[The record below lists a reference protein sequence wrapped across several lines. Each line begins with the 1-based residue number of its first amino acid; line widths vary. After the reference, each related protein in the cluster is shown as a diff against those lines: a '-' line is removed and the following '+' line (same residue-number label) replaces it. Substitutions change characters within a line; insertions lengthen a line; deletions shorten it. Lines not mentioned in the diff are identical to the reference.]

1 MAKAPRIKKVTPR
14 GSLQYPKLNQI
25 NYGSEKFPVKDGNFE
40 TDIIINKAEPD
51 FAAFEA
57 FLAPLYDQAKAMA
70 DAKWAELPVNVRK
83 EFEKKGVKGPVL
95 RPLIKEMYDEK
106 TEELLDTVRMK
117 FKCPAGGIRKNGP
130 KAGTK
135 WTMRPAAIDAKG
147 LPLPLFLE
155 NGNTHPKARRIYHG
169 TVARI
174 GFEVDTNKDGSIGYF
189 VASDATYGIRV
200 TMQVIRVLQY
210 GTAQGVNLSGYGF
223 EGEEEGYDSS
233 TDDYDVAQD
242 AVAAEGAE
250 AEAPATPGEG
260 AVSGN
265 F

>member
-14 GSLQYPKLNQI
+14 GILQYPKLNQI
-25 NYGSEKFPVKDGNFE
+25 NFGTEKFPVKGGNFE
-40 TDIIINKAEPD
+40 TDIIINKNEPD
-51 FAAFEA
+51 FVAFEN
-57 FLAPLYDQAKAMA
+57 FLKPLYDQAA
-70 DAKWAELPVNVRK
+70 DLAASKWAELPVNVRK

-117 FKCPAGGIRKNGP
+117 FKMPAGGVRKNGP

-135 WTMRPAAIDAKG
+135 WFMRPAAIDAKG
-147 LPLPLFLE
+147 QPLPLFLE
-155 NGNTHPKARRIYHG
+155 NGAAHPKARRIYQG
-169 TVARI
+169 TLARI

-189 VASDATYGIRV
+189 VASDATYGIRA

-210 GTAQGVNLSGYGF
+210 GSAQGVNLSGYGF

-233 TDDYDVAQD
+233 TDDYDVSQD
-242 AVAAEGAE
+242 APAVEGADT
-250 AEAPATPGEG
+250 ADAPADDGT
-260 AVSGN
+260 VNGN